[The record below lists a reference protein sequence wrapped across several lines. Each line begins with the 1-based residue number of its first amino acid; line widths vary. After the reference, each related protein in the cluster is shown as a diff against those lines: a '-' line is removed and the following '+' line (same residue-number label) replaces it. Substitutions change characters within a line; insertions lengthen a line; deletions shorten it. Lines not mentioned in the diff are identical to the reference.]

1 VETNLK
7 SQLSSTLV
15 ANMAL
20 LKITYMEVATW
31 EVKRALIDLKTT
43 FTIKE
48 DSNDNLSEPPPLVP
62 TKLL

>member
-31 EVKRALIDLKTT
+31 EVKRALTDLKTT
-43 FTIKE
+43 FIIKE